1 MRIFPDCLL
10 CMLRQ
15 VVEASR
21 MAAEGH
27 EVHEKVMDD
36 SLKIISEYKKYR
48 CSPDL
53 CRVLHHTVKKHTGVA
68 DPYRHI
74 KERDI
79 KAALE
84 LYPQL
89 RRFLEKKGNSL
100 YWALKTAAT
109 GNIIDSA
116 LYNNVNVENCVK
128 EELEREFSICDME
141 IFEKRLR
148 TAKRLLI
155 IGDNAG
161 ETVFDRILA
170 EHLQGFEIFY
180 AVRSEPIINDVTLS
194 DAYASGLD
202 NCTKIVSTGC
212 NVPGAIL
219 EECSAEFTE
228 IFHNADIVIS
238 KGLGNHEALSDQD
251 RGIFFLLKAKCPVIA
266 QKLGVALNDYVFKFN
281 GNTAAKN

>member
-1 MRIFPDCLL
+1 MKIFPDCLL

-21 MAAEGH
+21 MAAEEH
-27 EVHEKVMDD
+27 EVHEKIMDD

-53 CRVLHHTVKKHTGVA
+53 CRVLHQAVKKHTGVA
-68 DPYRHI
+68 DPYMHI

-79 KAALE
+79 KAALD

-89 RRFLEKKGNSL
+89 KRFLEKKGNSL
-100 YWALKTAAT
+100 YWALKTAGT

-116 LYNNVNVENCVK
+116 LYNNVNMENCVK

-141 IFEKRLR
+141 IFEKCLKA
-148 TAKRLLI
+148 AKRILI

-170 EHLQGFEIFY
+170 EHLQEFEIIY

-212 NVPGAIL
+212 NVPGAVL
-219 EECSAEFTE
+219 EECSTEFTE

-238 KGLGNHEALSDQD
+238 KGLGNHETLSDQD